1 MLKQSIIPPYLPLG
15 TDLKSVPSG
24 RGDLITYAS
33 SSILEAVDFI
43 SHGFLSRIGGISKTP
58 FSSLNFDMRDG
69 DSTANIEHNKIA
81 AGKLFGFDASRL
93 LTINQV
99 HGNDV
104 LIINKPA
111 RDTFTLSKTSA
122 DAIITNQCGIAI
134 GVLTADCVPILLADP
149 VKKVVGVVHAG
160 WRGTVKAVVQTAV
173 ETMVKQFGSDG
184 KALLAAIGPSIG
196 SCCYKVDEVVAK
208 EFGGNEYLILLYP
221 PLKKGESKGDLA
233 KGGRGDVEWG
243 LDLKRANFIQLLNM
257 GILEKNISVENLCTS
272 CRNDLFFSYRK
283 DGKITGRQL
292 NFIMMKGS

>member
-1 MLKQSIIPPYLPLG
+1 M
-15 TDLKSVPSG
+15 
-24 RGDLITYAS
+24 
-33 SSILEAVDFI
+33 
-43 SHGFLSRIGGISKTP
+43 
-58 FSSLNFDMRDG
+58 
-69 DSTANIEHNKIA
+69 
-81 AGKLFGFDASRL
+81 
-93 LTINQV
+93 
-99 HGNDV
+99 
-104 LIINKPA
+104 
-111 RDTFTLSKTSA
+111 
-122 DAIITNQCGIAI
+122 
-134 GVLTADCVPILLADP
+134 TADCVPILLADP
-149 VKKVVGVVHAG
+149 VKKIIGVVHAG
-160 WRGTVKAVVQTAV
+160 WRGAAKGIVQKTV

-196 SCCYKVDEVVAK
+196 SCCYKVDEAVAK

>member
-1 MLKQSIIPPYLPLG
+1 MLKQSSNIAYAASPL
-15 TDLKSVPSG
+15 
-24 RGDLITYAS
+24 
-33 SSILEAVDFI
+33 LETADFI
-43 SHGFLSRIGGISKTP
+43 SHGFLSRLGGISKPP
-58 FSSLNFDMRDG
+58 FASLNFDMRDG
-69 DSTANIEHNKIA
+69 DAVENIKHSKAIA
-81 AGKLFGFDASRL
+81 GRLFGFDASRL

-99 HGNDV
+99 HGSNV
-104 LIINKPA
+104 LTIDKPVK
-111 RDTFTLSKTSA
+111 DISDLSKTSA

-134 GVLTADCVPILLADP
+134 GVLTADCVPILLLDP
-149 VKKVVGVVHAG
+149 VKKVIGIVHAG
-160 WRGTVKAVVQTAV
+160 WKGAAKGIVQKTV
-173 ETMVKQFGSDG
+173 ETMVKQFGSDK

-196 SCCYKVDEVVAK
+196 SCCYKVDEAVAK

-221 PLKKGESKGDLA
+221 PLKKGKSKGDLA